1 MIFIMI
7 RSLIRNI
14 GRKEHK
20 KGKIQD
26 GLRGKIYVL

>member
-1 MIFIMI
+1 
-7 RSLIRNI
+7 LIRNI